1 MILRM
6 NATHRAGERRGAI
19 LLIVLTLLALFA
31 VVALS
36 FALYAESEALAA
48 RIRREAMSVA
58 ANPDPLPAANGFLQ
72 QMLFTPASDIGPD
85 TLSALRGHEMARLIY
100 GGLPAAQVPYNGIGT
115 FAESLTLPTA
125 TGTVVVNRQQVVNY
139 MNQFVRDAS
148 GNPVAASQH
157 IVDPEHTGYRNSTQF
172 NTAINAL
179 PMPPTYVA
187 KNAPYTYPDRNNM
200 CVAVQDPTTGRIVLL
215 SYHRPTLF
223 RNSTQPVGQSDLHPA
238 NPNWTND
245 IGRYLILRP
254 RPVDHTYNS
263 LDGRG
268 LVTDFPYPPLNPDG
282 TITGDVQNII
292 GTDGVQRNDAVWLN
306 ANLPVI
312 NWRGRNIIPLVAA
325 TVLPLDGRVNV
336 NTAGNTKGT
345 STNGFGPWEV
355 SLSQVINAGDA
366 TNMLRSRTGSP
377 APSTPNARGTNL
389 STMPFL
395 ANASQTTQSYASV
408 NWDGST
414 AASAMVMPTASY
426 KSDPTYP
433 AGFDSSTTGNTEDSQ
448 HPSLFNPFSW
458 GSGGPPGQPKL
469 FPHTDLRRAVTRYS
483 GTQSDYNDPFFSVM
497 PQSPPNSLNGYGLQ
511 NPSNINRALVT
522 TISNSLNRPGLM
534 PNYQSYTAGTLQL
547 TGGQLSYP
555 AAPTTTLTTG
565 TGPTTAG
572 LGDYPTTAAAS
583 NVPLQSAMA
592 SLGAIDLNRPLR
604 DYRVNTTLPIAD
616 PLTNVAAMNA
626 APVAPY
632 TALNSQIVGPILD
645 RNRLARDILSRLV
658 LATGASVTRI
668 NPTTG
673 ELDLTTVVVGSS
685 QYNAIR
691 HLAQVAVN
699 IVDYI
704 DNDDINT
711 PFIWNPIVTTLLT
724 SELTFDAGYNAHF
737 ATPTDVENRVV
748 FGTEK
753 PRLVLNEVYSEIA
766 NKPGNPNK
774 NMVRFWVELLNPG
787 NAEPVGSPLAGY
799 DAITPGANP
808 GCVSFQAGNS
818 PYRILI
824 TKSGVVKGNVNRLTG
839 TSGVADPTNVLGEVT
854 LDPLA
859 STSVD
864 SSTATNGTA
873 ILAQRI
879 EPNQGYQSTTIPAPA
894 AGTANGIRVL
904 GPQVTPSDPTKEYS
918 PSDPTAL
925 TATGM
930 EYEIDNKIDSG
941 LDTAFFNS
949 YSDHT
954 VILRRLANPYMAA
967 NSQTNPY
974 ITVDYMTSVHSE
986 DAIIKAKT
994 EPIVNPLGNRTAN
1007 PMNPATIDARESVGK
1022 VQPFAGAEGTQ
1033 AVTPPTNRLR
1043 LANVTTGYPASHVVR
1058 PVIADPAG
1066 PNRPISS
1073 LFSHNAKPAALT
1085 ANEWLVHL
1093 DRNLINATELLH
1105 VHNGKPC
1112 ELQHRFVQI
1121 NQTVAHQHVAP
1132 WVPGML
1138 TTPVA
1143 NPAPLHRALELL
1155 GTKPRTYDTP
1165 FGGRV
1170 AGKINLNMVWDHRV
1184 MEALLDANASNG
1196 FINTD
1201 VYNTTLPADTT
1212 TTLWGKLISTRTPS
1226 WDVNNVPQPNAT
1238 IDEGG
1243 TDRPFKSFGTA
1254 SFAPGGLLPGG
1265 SGIDDTILRNGGAGT
1280 PAIFG
1285 SATHPYQK
1293 AEMLRK
1299 MQNNITTTTDTY
1311 MVVMTVGYFEVR
1323 NPGTISPTN
1332 PVVLGREVFDE
1343 IPGDM
1348 RAKFCAVVDRSALGL
1363 NMSGNA
1369 SGSYISETV
1378 ASAAPVVPP
1387 PPMSVV
1393 LQIRAHGYV
1402 PHPKSPTE
1410 LVLSYSSDGRTFYIA
1425 PTTAS
1430 PSVLSDP
1437 ATTTKIAIGTGATAQ
1452 TATVGSIGYDI
1463 NGNSTIDA
1471 GTEDFNPNT
1480 GIATLVVTGIAGPP
1494 PAGLMISNGTLGNP
1508 GAQPN
1513 FDVGNPNYQGVV
1525 PYFGR
1530 IYPR

>member
-72 QMLFTPASDIGPD
+72 QMLFTPATDTGTD

-115 FAESLTLPTA
+115 FAEPLTLPTA
-125 TGTVVVNRQQVVNY
+125 TGTVVVNRQQVVNF
-139 MNQFVRDAS
+139 MNQYVRDAS
-148 GNPVAASQH
+148 GNPVPASQH
-157 IVDPEHTGYRNSTQF
+157 IVDPEHTGYRNNLQYTFPISATS
-172 NTAINAL
+172 
-179 PMPPTYVA
+179 TYVG

-200 CVAVQDPTTGRIVLL
+200 CVAVQDPTTGRIVLQ

-223 RNSTQPVGQSDLHPA
+223 QSLAQA

-254 RPVDHTYNS
+254 RPADQFMLGETPAA
-263 LDGRG
+263 
-268 LVTDFPYPPLNPDG
+268 TQFPYPPLNPDG

-395 ANASQTTQSYASV
+395 ANASQSTQMYSTV

-414 AASAMVMPTASY
+414 VGSPMVMPMNFS
-426 KSDPTYP
+426 SDPTYP
-433 AGFDSSTTGNTEDSQ
+433 VGFDSSTTGNTEDSQ

-458 GSGGPPGQPKL
+458 GSGGPLGQPKL

-497 PQSPPNSLNGYGLQ
+497 PQSPPPSLNGTGLQ

-522 TISNSLNRPGLM
+522 TISNSIHRPVLM
-534 PNYQSYTAGTLQL
+534 PNYRDYTARALTVNAAGQLVDATLPAEQQL
-547 TGGQLSYP
+547 TSTLVAP
-555 AAPTTTLTTG
+555 AGSPTNAITDFPNTN
-565 TGPTTAG
+565 TATITSLRSIVAG
-572 LGDYPTTAAAS
+572 
-583 NVPLQSAMA
+583 
-592 SLGAIDLNRPLR
+592 LGAIDLNRPLA
-604 DYRVNTTLPIAD
+604 DYRSDTNQALAHA
-616 PLTNVAAMNA
+616 TNVVTMAARFGQA
-626 APVAPY
+626 
-632 TALNSQIVGPILD
+632 TID
-645 RNRLARDILSRLV
+645 RNNLAKEIFARLI
-658 LATGASVTRI
+658 LATGAKAVVTNTPTGVNI
-668 NPTTG
+668 LLPNPSTG
-673 ELDLTTVVVGSS
+673 YVVTSGTLFFTATPQDYDVLR
-685 QYNAIR
+685 Y
-691 HLAQVAVN
+691 LAQLSAN

-704 DNDDINT
+704 DNDDVST
-711 PFIWNPIVTTLLT
+711 PFVWNPDPAATMGLFDPLNFANLTTP
-724 SELTFDAGYNAHF
+724 
-737 ATPTDVENRVV
+737 ATPAADRVV
-748 FGTEK
+748 FGVEK
-753 PRLVLNEVYSEIA
+753 PRLVINEVYSEVTNDVADRGGMAA
-766 NKPGNPNK
+766 NNNFK
-774 NMVRFWVELLNPG
+774 VRFFVELLNPS
-787 NAEPVGSPLAGY
+787 NAETVASTPLAGP
-799 DAITPGANP
+799 DLAALGSVPLQFGTH
-808 GCVSFQAGNS
+808 S
-818 PYRILI
+818 PYRIQVFDRGALVR
-824 TKSGVVKGNVNRLTG
+824 SDLQ
-839 TSGVADPTNVLGEVT
+839 TSNGNVLGNVT
-854 LDPLA
+854 STVANVQADSNDLTNAGNPL
-859 STSVD
+859 
-864 SSTATNGTA
+864 
-873 ILAQRI
+873 LAQRV
-879 EPNQGYQSTTIPAPA
+879 EPNNGA
-894 AGTANGIRVL
+894 ASAVGLNRNGFAVV
-904 GPQVTPSDPTKEYS
+904 GPQIPPDTAMPPNEYVPSDPTLL
-918 PSDPTAL
+918 TG
-925 TATGM
+925 TATPLQYDINRTDDAM
-930 EYEIDNKIDSG
+930 LQANV
-941 LDTAFFNS
+941 LPLLN
-949 YSDHT
+949 DHA
-954 VILRRLANPYMAA
+954 VVLRRLANPYLPE
-967 NSQTNPY
+967 STTNPF
-974 ITVDYMTSVHSE
+974 ITVDYMSY
-986 DAIIKAKT
+986 I
-994 EPIVNPLGNRTAN
+994 TAN
-1007 PMNPATIDARESVGK
+1007 DGIRVVQAPVGMPGTRSMPGPSITRRSGIGRVQPYTGQEQGPALPGNPPAPAFFPNSLTVGQSPTPAPMN
-1022 VQPFAGAEGTQ
+1022 QPQQTLFRHNGQTAGAMVSDSTIQ
-1033 AVTPPTNRLR
+1033 LP
-1043 LANVTTGYPASHVVR
+1043 
-1058 PVIADPAG
+1058 
-1066 PNRPISS
+1066 
-1073 LFSHNAKPAALT
+1073 FQWLT
-1085 ANEWLVHL
+1085 HL
-1093 DRNLINATELLH
+1093 DRPLINQTELLT
-1105 VHNGKPC
+1105 VSPFKPH
-1112 ELQHRFVQI
+1112 ELTHRFANRPPLPTTQPSY
-1121 NQTVAHQHVAP
+1121 HQHVAQ
-1132 WVPGML
+1132 W
-1138 TTPVA
+1138 TTA
-1143 NPAPLHRALELL
+1143 NVPLHRALELL

-1165 FGGRV
+1165 LGGRV

-1201 VYNTTLPADTT
+1201 VYNTMLPADTT
-1212 TTLWGKLISTRTPS
+1212 TTLWGKLISTRTPT
-1226 WDVNNVPQPNAT
+1226 WDVNNVPQPNPT

-1265 SGIDDTILRNGGAGT
+1265 SGLQDTLLRSGMTPGT

-1285 SATHPYQK
+1285 GAGTHPYQK

-1299 MQNNITTTTDTY
+1299 MQNNITTTSDTY

-1323 NPGTISPTN
+1323 NPGAISTSN
-1332 PVVLGREVFDE
+1332 PVVLGKEVFDE

-1348 RAKFCAVVDRSALGL
+1348 RAKFCAVVDRSMLGT
-1363 NMSGNA
+1363 NMAGNA

-1378 ASAAPVVPP
+1378 ASATPVVPP

-1402 PHPKSPTE
+1402 QHPKGLPGE
-1410 LVLSYSSDGRTFYIA
+1410 RVLSLNSDGRTFYIA

-1430 PSVLSDP
+1430 PSVLNDP
-1437 ATTTKIAIGTGATAQ
+1437 ATTTKIAIGTGATVQ
-1452 TATVGSIGYDI
+1452 TAIVGSIGYDLD
-1463 NGNSTIDA
+1463 GNTTIDA
-1471 GTEDFNPNT
+1471 GIEDFNPNT

-1494 PAGLMISNGTLGNP
+1494 PAGLLISNGTLGNP